1 MRFSSVVGYHMQ
13 PLTCGVAKFN
23 TLLAK
28 RLGVPFVANID
39 TEHWGDFPLL
49 SLKWSE
55 LHKDHQTF
63 TRSKCWPD
71 KLGNSMEVALTLK
84 ARRYG
89 VFWHDAGDATIT
101 AHAEQVFY
109 ADPSLGSPGLWCPSL
124 LTPSVPR
131 TVRLFSFGMASKLQ
145 PHRYQRVREQLDA
158 AGLDYRLRVSVGL
171 HEGTSLADAT
181 QHFDALREIMGHDK
195 VTILGILSDDAVAE
209 ELREADAVLAFFAT
223 GARANNTTIHAGLE
237 ARRAVITNH
246 DPDTPLVL
254 RSMTK
259 DVNRPEWVE
268 NLRRKKHP
276 YSWDALMVE
285 IEKICEASKLA
296 PA

>member
-1 MRFSSVVGYHMQ
+1 MRFTSVVGYHMSA
-13 PLTCGVAKFN
+13 LTCGVAKFN
-23 TLLAK
+23 TELAK
-28 RLGVPFVANID
+28 RLGVPFAANTD
-39 TEHWGDFPLL
+39 TDHWGAFPLL

-55 LHKDHQTF
+55 LHRDHQTF
-63 TRSKCWPD
+63 TRSKCWPERAQ
-71 KLGNSMEVALTLK
+71 NSAEVMIHAK

-101 AHAEQVFY
+101 DHAEQVFY

-124 LTPSVPR
+124 LTPSNPR

-145 PHRYQRVREQLDA
+145 PERYRKVRQLLDA
-158 AGLDYRLRVSVGL
+158 AGLRYHLRVSVGI

-181 QHFDALREIMGHDK
+181 QHFDALKEIMGADK

-209 ELREADAVLAFFAT
+209 ELRDADAVLAFFAT

-246 DPDTPLVL
+246 DADTPLVL

-285 IEKICEASKLA
+285 MEKICEASKLA